1 MLEKELYASIIVPS
15 SQSPDGETPERVIL
29 TQETNG
35 HALWVSNY
43 DNHQELVEYFHSY
56 IDRSRCLEVA
66 VDFARQRKTYRQKNQ
81 LMSTASTLAGFSLMA
96 MLAFSAC
103 AGNESSEVNSYG
115 QQNCTITINGEEKPC
130 H

>member
-1 MLEKELYASIIVPS
+1 MLEQEIYAAVTVPRGE
-15 SQSPDGETPERVIL
+15 SPDGETPERVIL
-29 TQETNG
+29 TEETNG

-43 DNHQELVEYFHSY
+43 ENDMELVDYFPFY
-56 IDRSRCLEVA
+56 IDRSRCLEEA
-66 VDFARQRKTYRQKNQ
+66 VDFARRRKTYHQKNRQ
-81 LMSTASTLAGFSLMA
+81 MSTASMLAGFSLMA

-115 QQNCTITINGEEKPC
+115 QQNCTITINSEEKPC